1 MLSQK
6 GIEANPKKI
15 KAILEIPFPKSVK
28 DIQRLAGRMAVLSR
42 VISKSVDKWLPFF
55 KLLRNSTRFVWD
67 DLCEKAFTDLETY
80 LSSLILLVSSES
92 SEWLYLYLVAFEETL
107 ITVLT
112 KKTLNGQFL
121 VYYVNKE
128 LHNLEFNYSRIEKLT
143 YILLMAS
150 CKLRQYFQNHH
161 IIILTDQPLQKV
173 LQKMTTS
180 SRMVRWNIK
189 LNEYSLDFLPRQS
202 VKAQSR
208 IFF

>member
-1 MLSQK
+1 
-6 GIEANPKKI
+6 
-15 KAILEIPFPKSVK
+15 
-28 DIQRLAGRMAVLSR
+28 MAVLSR
-42 VISKSVDKWLPFF
+42 VISKSVDKWFLFF

-128 LHNLEFNYSRIEKLT
+128 LHNLEFNYSRIEKLA

-150 CKLRQYFQNHH
+150 RKLRQYFQNHH

-202 VKAQSR
+202 VKAQSKM
-208 IFF
+208 FFLEFSELETRTTISDRNQ